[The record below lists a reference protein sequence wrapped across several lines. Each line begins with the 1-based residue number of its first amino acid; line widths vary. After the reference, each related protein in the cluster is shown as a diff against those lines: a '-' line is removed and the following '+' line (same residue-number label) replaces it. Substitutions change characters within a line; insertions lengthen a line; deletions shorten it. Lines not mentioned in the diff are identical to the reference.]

1 MAGRDRDP
9 SADREAG
16 LALVSGPVAG
26 RFGVVGGM
34 PNHYDP
40 GRASSSLAVWPIPP
54 GQTPGR
60 RMTTGRAWRLRII
73 AVLTSSFIVGVL
85 MATTFDVVAEFAGWA
100 PGTDEGMGTDMLA
113 AFIFIVF
120 WWGSAWLLFRW
131 WQLEPPPGK
140 APPWRG
146 RGRPTVPPEEW
157 GKPLPPRS
165 GEPGYMPPQPQQW
178 PGYAPPLSPKPP
190 PPRAKLRAG
199 QKWALGLL
207 LCLAIG
213 GQVLY
218 LTGVNDEYA
227 GPCETGDTGVLYSHP
242 VRSIA
247 GFAVTVA
254 AALVVLVMML
264 RARPRPSAGAR
275 PAFMIATFSVILVNV
290 GWEVLTPVLLQLG
303 SCE

>member
-1 MAGRDRDP
+1 M
-9 SADREAG
+9 SE
-16 LALVSGPVAG
+16 
-26 RFGVVGGM
+26 
-34 PNHYDP
+34 
-40 GRASSSLAVWPIPP
+40 
-54 GQTPGR
+54 T
-60 RMTTGRAWRLRII
+60 
-73 AVLTSSFIVGVL
+73 
-85 MATTFDVVAEFAGWA
+85 
-100 PGTDEGMGTDMLA
+100 
-113 AFIFIVF
+113 
-120 WWGSAWLLFRW
+120 
-131 WQLEPPPGK
+131 
-140 APPWRG
+140 
-146 RGRPTVPPEEW
+146 RGRPPQW
-157 GKPLPPRS
+157 
-165 GEPGYMPPQPQQW
+165 GEPGYIPPQAQQW
-178 PGYAPPLSPKPP
+178 PGYAPPHPPKLP
-190 PPRAKLRAG
+190 PPRAKLRAW